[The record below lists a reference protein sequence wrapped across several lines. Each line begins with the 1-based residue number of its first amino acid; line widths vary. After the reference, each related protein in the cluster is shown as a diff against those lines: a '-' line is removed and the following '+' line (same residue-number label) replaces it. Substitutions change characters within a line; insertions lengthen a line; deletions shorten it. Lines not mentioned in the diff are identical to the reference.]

1 MLSVMFLACQYFT
14 TILLNNEIKGY
25 ASTLPPDVFS
35 IRNKALTV
43 QAFSLIVPASFR
55 IVAG

>member
-25 ASTLPPDVFS
+25 ASTFSPDAFG
-35 IRNKALTV
+35 IHNKALTV
-43 QAFSLIVPASFR
+43 QAFSPIVRASF
-55 IVAG
+55 